1 MYAII
6 RRYTMKSGTTD
17 RELVTVG
24 VVEDRAGVAESTR
37 CATEFVKTL
46 PVKDQLSSP
55 EIL

>member
-6 RRYTMKSGTTD
+6 WRYTMKSGTTD

-24 VVEDRAGVAESTR
+24 VFEDRAGVAESTR

-46 PVKDQLSSP
+46 PVKDQLSRP

>member
-24 VVEDRAGVAESTR
+24 GFEDRAGVPESTR

-46 PVKDQLSSP
+46 PGRDQLSSS
-55 EIL
+55 ETL